1 MNLQRFIQNKIMRAI
16 GLTALLLMLST
27 VMLAQEKIAFES
39 LRDGNFEIYVMNAD
53 GSNPIN
59 LTHSAADDMD
69 PAFSPDGS
77 KIAFTSSRDGNFEI
91 YVMNA
96 DGTQQTRLTMT
107 TAAGEGEVTWS
118 PDGKKLAFTSG
129 RDGNNEIYVMNA
141 DGTNQVNLSNNAAQ
155 DQEPAFSPDGTR
167 IAFHS
172 FRTGDGAEVFVMNAN
187 GTNPVNITNTPGN
200 DTEPVWH
207 PSGNKIAF
215 RALRNGTIDIYV
227 MNTDGSEQL
236 DITPNTPSSFESQ
249 PVYNH
254 DGTKLAFRSNRDGNY
269 EVYTMNQD
277 GTSQVNLSNNASYDD
292 EPSFGVAPVAA
303 PTDFR
308 VDFVSATQV
317 RLAWTDNATNED
329 GFIIERCTGAGCTD
343 FAEIG
348 RANPDYTV
356 YTDETV
362 AKNTQYS
369 YRMRAYNSTNASPYT
384 SVLTVK
390 TLKR

>member
-1 MNLQRFIQNKIMRAI
+1 MKLQQFIQNKLARAI
-16 GLTALLLMLST
+16 GLTALFLMFST
-27 VMLAQEKIAFES
+27 VLTAQEKIAFET

-53 GSNPIN
+53 GSNPVN
-59 LTHSAADDMD
+59 LTNSAADDID

-77 KIAFTSSRDGNFEI
+77 KIAFASSRDGNFEI

-107 TAAGEGEVTWS
+107 TASESEVAWS
-118 PDGKKLAFTSG
+118 PDGKKIAFTSG

-141 DGTNQVNLSNNAAQ
+141 DGTNPVNLTNNAAQ
-155 DQEPAFSPDGTR
+155 DQEAAFSPDGTR

-187 GTNPVNITNTPGN
+187 GTNPVNLTNTIGN

-215 RALRNGTIDIYV
+215 RGLRNGTIDIYL
-227 MNTDGSEQL
+227 MNTDGSDQL

-249 PVYNH
+249 PVFNH
-254 DGTKLAFRSNRDGNY
+254 DGTKLAFRSNRDGNN
-269 EVYTMNQD
+269 EVYVMDPD

-292 EPSFGVAPVAA
+292 EPSWSVAPVAA

-308 VDFVSATQV
+308 VDLVTAAQV
-317 RLAWTDNATNED
+317 RLAWTDNANNED
-329 GFIIERCTGAGCTD
+329 GFVIERCMGSGCTN
-343 FAEIG
+343 FVEIG
-348 RANPDYTV
+348 RANPDFTV

-369 YRMRAYNSTNASPYT
+369 YRVRAFNSSAVSPYT
-384 SVLTVK
+384 NVVTVK

>member
-1 MNLQRFIQNKIMRAI
+1 MRLQQFIQNKLARVI

-27 VMLAQEKIAFES
+27 VLTAQEKIAFET

-53 GSNPIN
+53 GSNPVN
-59 LTHSAADDMD
+59 LTNSAGDDLD

-77 KIAFTSSRDGNFEI
+77 RIAFTSSRDGNFEI

-96 DGTQQTRLTMT
+96 DGTNQTRLTMK
-107 TAAGEGEVTWS
+107 TAAGEGEVAWS

-141 DGTNQVNLSNNAAQ
+141 DGTNQVNLTNNAAQ
-155 DQEPAFSPDGTR
+155 DQEAAFSPDGSR

-172 FRTGDGAEVFVMNAN
+172 FRTGDGAEIFVMNAN
-187 GTNPVNITNTPGN
+187 GTNPVNLTNTIGN

-215 RALRNGTIDIYV
+215 RALRNGTIDIYL
-227 MNTDGSEQL
+227 MNPDGSGQL

-254 DGTKLAFRSNRDGNY
+254 DGTKLAFRSNRDGNN
-269 EVYTMNQD
+269 EVYVMNQD

-292 EPSFGVAPVAA
+292 EPSFGVAPVQS

-308 VDFVSATQV
+308 VDSVSATQV

-329 GFIIERCTGAGCTD
+329 GFVIERCTGAGCTD
-343 FAEIG
+343 FVEIG
-348 RANPDYTV
+348 RANPDDTIYA
-356 YTDETV
+356 DDTV

-384 SVLTVK
+384 NVLTVK